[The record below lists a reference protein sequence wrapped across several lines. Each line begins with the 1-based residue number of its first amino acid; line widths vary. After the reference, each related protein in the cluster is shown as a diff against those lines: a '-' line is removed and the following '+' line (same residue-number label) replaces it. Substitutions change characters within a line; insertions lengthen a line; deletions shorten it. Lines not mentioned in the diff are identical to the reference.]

1 MALMSSHITMTN
13 SEVLFANSGCLTQF
27 TSLLPLLSATGG
39 NETHQQPEI
48 YWKTF
53 SLSCPSLH

>member
-27 TSLLPLLSATGG
+27 TSLLLLSATGG

-48 YWKTF
+48 YCKTF